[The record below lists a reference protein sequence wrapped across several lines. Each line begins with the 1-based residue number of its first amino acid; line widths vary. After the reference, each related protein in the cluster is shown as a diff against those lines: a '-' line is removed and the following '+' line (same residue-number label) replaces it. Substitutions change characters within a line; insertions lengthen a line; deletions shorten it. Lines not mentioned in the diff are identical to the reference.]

1 MMWKLITVALFLGAC
16 GNPASDA
23 FNPDQVKSATID
35 AKKYAYEAYPS
46 WAAAHP
52 EKACP
57 TSLADLNEYVSRK
70 DTKDPWGHD
79 FKMMCG
85 ATVPAGA
92 KGLAVLSFGPDGKE
106 GTADDIKSW

>member
-1 MMWKLITVALFLGAC
+1 MRKLITMALLLGAC
-16 GNPASDA
+16 GKQFTNATPE
-23 FNPDQVKSATID
+23 QSAKVD
-35 AKKYAYEAYPS
+35 VQKYATEAYPS

-52 EKACP
+52 GKECP
-57 TSLADLNEYVSRK
+57 AALAELNEYGNRK

>member
-1 MMWKLITVALFLGAC
+1 MRKLITMALLLGAC
-16 GNPASDA
+16 GNQSTNAATPEQLD
-23 FNPDQVKSATID
+23 SAKVD
-35 AKKYAYEAYPS
+35 VQKYAFEAYPS

-57 TSLADLNEYVSRK
+57 AALAELNEYTNRK

-85 ATVPAGA
+85 ATIPPGA